1 MFFVSSAIVVAV
13 ISLVTGPDANTS
25 LFLYDKFFASNKRKS
40 QSFGGKRI
48 WITGASS
55 GIGAEL
61 AKQLHSYGAKIIL
74 SGRREDELK
83 RVQSSIILDT
93 SENEL
98 KANGVSLLPFDV
110 TDTDDRIEEVVSM
123 ALGVYNGIDILILNA
138 GSGQLGTAQDSLL
151 STTRSLL
158 EVNFIGPQ
166 RIALELIRQ
175 DAWGEYTELSDYTK
189 KKNGHIVVT
198 SSVASKM
205 ALPLGTSYAAS
216 KHAVHGYF
224 SSLRSEG
231 GEWLRVDLPCPGPI
245 ATNFQTKVIGSTS
258 ITESS
263 KTKKSRDDEDSSE
276 VAMPADRCAELIL
289 SSMMGPSSMM
299 QETWISRQPT
309 LIFMYINQY
318 FPNLSATILG
328 KVGPLRVKAFHA
340 GLPLYKASSWIQAA
354 QMEKEKAKTR
364 IGGAARKIDQNTLDA
379 SKKLK

>member
-1 MFFVSSAIVVAV
+1 MFFVSSAIAVAV
-13 ISLVTGPDANTS
+13 VSLVAAPDANTS
-25 LFLYDKFFASNKRKS
+25 LFLYDKLFATNNRKS
-40 QSFGGKRI
+40 QAFGGKRI

-74 SGRREDELK
+74 SGRREDELE
-83 RVQSSIILDT
+83 RVQSCIAL
-93 SENEL
+93 ENTKNEIETDGIFL
-98 KANGVSLLPFDV
+98 IPFDV

-123 ALGVYNGIDILILNA
+123 ALGVYSGIDILILNA

-175 DAWGEYTELSDYTK
+175 DAWGEYTELSDYAN

-224 SSLRSEG
+224 SSLRSEA

-245 ATNFQTKVIGSTS
+245 ATNFQSKVIGSTS
-258 ITESS
+258 STESS
-263 KTKKSRDDEDSSE
+263 KVKKSGNDEESSE

-309 LIFMYINQY
+309 LLFMYINQY
-318 FPNLSATILG
+318 FPNLSAAILG
-328 KVGPLRVKAFHA
+328 KVGPLRLKAFHA

-354 QMEKEKAKTR
+354 QMEKEKGRTR
-364 IGGAARKIDQNTLDA
+364 RGSAARQIDHNTADL
-379 SKKLK
+379 